1 MVYLSVSIMFSFIT
15 YLLFS
20 VVELIAWIF
29 YLAGEYDFPKFYFSI
44 IGYWGTLTTYWI
56 GPLFAIIHLAVTL
69 VGDAANFPGSWTLF
83 LMIMGLILWIV
94 HGLLHI
100 FFVDAFVDYI
110 EAQDAPPC
118 VCDLP
123 EVAEFSGKAGDDQ
136 KAAYEEA
143 EKDRSRLCLIQCPML
158 LKDCPIS
165 RSGLTG
171 DEYLAACKELRKLS
185 EEMSEEDEGR
195 LAVDED
201 DED

>member
-56 GPLFAIIHLAVTL
+56 GPLFAIIHLAETL
-69 VGDAANFPGSWTLF
+69 LGDPANFPGSWTLF
-83 LMIMGLILWIV
+83 LMITGLGLWIV

-100 FFVDAFVDYI
+100 FFVDAFVEYI
-110 EAQDAPPC
+110 ESQPVKPC

-123 EVAEFSGKAGDDQ
+123 EVRKFSGTKDDDSKMQ
-136 KAAYEEA
+136 F
-143 EKDRSRLCLIQCPML
+143 
-158 LKDCPIS
+158 
-165 RSGLTG
+165 
-171 DEYLAACKELRKLS
+171 
-185 EEMSEEDEGR
+185 ED
-195 LAVDED
+195 A
-201 DED
+201 